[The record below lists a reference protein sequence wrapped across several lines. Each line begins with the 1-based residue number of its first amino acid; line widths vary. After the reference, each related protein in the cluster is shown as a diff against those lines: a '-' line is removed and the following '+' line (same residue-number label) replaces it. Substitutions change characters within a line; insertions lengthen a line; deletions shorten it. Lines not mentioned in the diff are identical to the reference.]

1 MKQKSRSKKPNRLKQ
16 KPNSSQHVFASPLG
30 KIKIEISDNVL
41 LRLSFVDA
49 RIKSINPPHPVASK
63 VKQQLTR
70 YFKGEKHSF
79 AFPMKLSGT
88 PFQQQ
93 VWMELIKIPLG
104 EIVTYGDLAKK
115 LKTSARAVG
124 NACRKNPIPIIIP
137 CHRVVAK
144 NSIGGYSGKTSGKN
158 IKTKKTLLAHDKKSR

>member
-1 MKQKSRSKKPNRLKQ
+1 MKQKSRSKKVSQPKQ
-16 KPNSSQHVFASPLG
+16 RPNSSHHIFVSPLG
-30 KIKIEISDNVL
+30 KIKIEIAGSFLV
-41 LRLSFVDA
+41 RLSFVDA
-49 RIKSINPPHPVASK
+49 RIKSINSFHPLANK

-124 NACRKNPIPIIIP
+124 NACRKNPLPIIIP

-158 IKTKKTLLAHDKKSR
+158 IKTKKMLLAQDKKTE